1 MARFENEKKAAEQEL
16 ARSRDLRVQV
26 ATFSQTETELR
37 SQLNVY
43 VEKFKQVS
51 RDVLFI
57 RVKWRVWNELRS
69 ETELVLSFSTLC
81 LGMPSP
87 ERSRAPSVIC
97 RRLLHV
103 PLWCRTILRP

>member
-1 MARFENEKKAAEQEL
+1 MARFENEKKAAEQEV

-51 RDVLFI
+51 RDVLFM
-57 RVKWRVWNELRS
+57 RVTLRVCNELRT
-69 ETELVLSFSTLC
+69 ETAGPVILSPVPQ
-81 LGMPSP
+81 GAIAGPQP
-87 ERSRAPSVIC
+87 RSVYH
-97 RRLLHV
+97 L
-103 PLWCRTILRP
+103 

>member
-1 MARFENEKKAAEQEL
+1 MRKRDQRLRSSITKLEQGKKATEQEV

-51 RDVLFI
+51 EKF
-57 RVKWRVWNELRS
+57 E
-69 ETELVLSFSTLC
+69 
-81 LGMPSP
+81 GSP
-87 ERSRAPSVIC
+87 I
-97 RRLLHV
+97 
-103 PLWCRTILRP
+103 